1 MGIAFRVGRDGS
13 ACDASISLLAYR
25 ASRAGGPKR
34 ADPADTTP
42 STRVD
47 ATADPRE
54 GVLEKNGGELGAA
67 TAS

>member
-1 MGIAFRVGRDGS
+1 MGIAFRAGRDGS
-13 ACDASISLLAYR
+13 ACDASISPFTYR

>member
-1 MGIAFRVGRDGS
+1 LGIDFRAGRAGS
-13 ACDASISLLAYR
+13 ACDASISPFAYR

-47 ATADPRE
+47 ATANPRE

-67 TAS
+67 MAS